1 MVMHPMNSTVR
12 LRTLVVDDSAVA
24 QNTLCVLLQRHPTV
38 EIVGRASD
46 GCEALETTKELRP
59 DLVVMDI
66 QMPRMNGLEA
76 AQRIA
81 RELPGTSI
89 ILVTFHDL
97 PQIREA
103 ALQSGAKWFVP
114 KEKIA
119 SELAGIVTEVAEAFS
134 VSREASAARPKCQG
148 ASG

>member
-1 MVMHPMNSTVR
+1 MHPMNRTVR

-24 QNTLCVLLQRHPTV
+24 LNTLCALLQRHPMV

-46 GCEALETTKELRP
+46 GCEAIETARQLRP

-76 AQRIA
+76 AQCLA
-81 RELPGTSI
+81 RELPGI
-89 ILVTFHDL
+89 AIVLVTFHDL

-114 KEKIA
+114 KDKIT
-119 SELAGIVTEVAEAFS
+119 SQL
-134 VSREASAARPKCQG
+134 
-148 ASG
+148 